1 MEKKQEIK
9 YYPIH
14 KLPRI
19 KMKQNH
25 NTSNFQ
31 GKTLKINTKYINKK

>member
-1 MEKKQEIK
+1 MEKNQEIK

-19 KMKQNH
+19 KIKQEH
-25 NTSNFQ
+25 NISKLQ
-31 GKTLKINTKYINKK
+31 KKTLKINTKYINKK